1 MRMTRSC
8 IGLLTALLA
17 LTLSH
22 SPVQACMA
30 IGRMGPVQ
38 VKGEEALIVWDAA
51 HQTQHFYRQAHF
63 EGAPEEFGFLVPT
76 PTQPELGE
84 VRTPMFRQLYELYR
98 RPEPVARSS
107 DGIGG
112 MDGRLRARSA
122 GAAPR
127 VEVLEQR
134 VVAGMEASVL
144 RANEAGVL
152 DRWLTEHGYPSGPSV
167 TAYFAPYVT
176 AGWIITA
183 FRIAPGAQQ
192 GAFATSI
199 VRMSFHTEHPFFPYS
214 EAAGASTTHRP
225 FRVSIISQDRM
236 RAFQQAPG
244 GTGAHTDWYG
254 AAYAGRPRNLAT
266 RVRGLPRGSVPRNA
280 WLTTFHEPRSQRGAL
295 DLFFEVDPEQT
306 PLSSTISTQL
316 IPN

>member
-8 IGLLTALLA
+8 IGLLLALLA

-22 SPVQACMA
+22 APVQACMA
-30 IGRMGPVQ
+30 IGRSGPVQ

-84 VRTPMFRQLYELYR
+84 VRTPMFRQLFELYR
-98 RPEPVARSS
+98 RPVPRTRSGDS
-107 DGIGG
+107 IGLGG
-112 MDGRLRARSA
+112 MARARSA
-122 GAAPR
+122 GAAPQ

-183 FRIAPGAQQ
+183 FRIAPGAQR
-192 GAFATSI
+192 GRFATSI
-199 VRMSFHTEHPFFPYS
+199 VRMSFHTEQPFFPYS
-214 EAAGASTTHRP
+214 EAEGASAARRP
-225 FRVSIISQDRM
+225 FRVSIIAPQRM
-236 RAFQQAPG
+236 RAFLQAPG
-244 GTGAHTDWYG
+244 GTGPHTDWYG

-266 RVRGLPRGSVPRNA
+266 RVRGLPPGAVPRNA
-280 WLTTFHEPRSQRGAL
+280 WLTTFHEPRSQRGPQ
-295 DLFFEVDPEQT
+295 DIFFEVDPEQT
-306 PLSSTISTQL
+306 PLRSTISSRL